1 MKVCQL
7 GLSGILAL
15 RLLWNLFKELFQI
28 LRHSCHPAYGFDDN
42 ASIGVLGFRYIQRHP
57 IGNHR
62 CSITLRQSSTGSQ

>member
-42 ASIGVLGFRYIQRHP
+42 AWCARYSLHLIAQVMLQQHLM
-57 IGNHR
+57 
-62 CSITLRQSSTGSQ
+62 SSSTSKPYEA